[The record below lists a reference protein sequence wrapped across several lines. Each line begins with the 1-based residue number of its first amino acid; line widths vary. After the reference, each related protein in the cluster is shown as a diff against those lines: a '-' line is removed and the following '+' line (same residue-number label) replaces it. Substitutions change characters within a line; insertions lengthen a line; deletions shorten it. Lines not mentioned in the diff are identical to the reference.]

1 MKYKSHSF
9 STELAKIVGLKE
21 SIILSHLYFWFEKNR
36 SNKRNFY
43 DGTWWTFN
51 SIKAFSE
58 QFEYLSEKEI
68 RGALKRLNE
77 LGYTVE
83 GCYNAMKIDKTK
95 WYSLTDKAVEL
106 FGGEPI
112 CQKVEP
118 FIQKGKRD
126 EQKGETIPD
135 INTDN
140 KHIYKTPNPLKGE
153 EVSDINIEHQFT
165 LTDWIDAYKRVYED
179 AGKRMAHSDIDKEK
193 IKKYFDKW
201 VNNGRDPQKPLRALQ
216 GIFKN
221 DWERNNSY
229 PSARFSKIFNV
240 EVVNR
245 FAN

>member
-9 STELAKIVGLKE
+9 NTELAKIVGLKE

-36 SNKRNFY
+36 SNKKNFY

-112 CQKVEP
+112 CPKVEP
-118 FIQKGKRD
+118 LIQKGKRD

-153 EVSDINIEHQFT
+153 EVNDINIDNQFT
-165 LTDWIDAYKRVYED
+165 LNDWIDAYKRVYER
-179 AGKRMAHSDIDKEK
+179 AGKKMTDSDIDKPK
-193 IKKYFDKW
+193 VKKLFDRW
-201 VNNGRDPQKPLRALQ
+201 VDNGRDPQKPLHALMGVLSDNWQ
-216 GIFKN
+216 R
-221 DWERNNSY
+221 ERNY
-229 PSARFSKIFNV
+229 PNAKLSSIFNTETV
-240 EVVNR
+240 SR
-245 FAN
+245 FAK